1 MVHLAPP
8 FHIQLHIP
16 TALLPESC
24 GCSSMV
30 EHQPSKLDTWVRFPS
45 PAFVTTTKTRFPMEP
60 GFLVVVKKRVISPLS
75 VTDTKNKLPMELV
88 FLVSVKKRVI
98 APASGF

>member
-1 MVHLAPP
+1 
-8 FHIQLHIP
+8 
-16 TALLPESC
+16 
-24 GCSSMV
+24 
-30 EHQPSKLDTWVRFPS
+30 
-45 PAFVTTTKTRFPMEP
+45 MEP

-88 FLVSVKKRVI
+88 FLVVVKKRVI